1 MPDLKLIFPSGFYYA
16 CESCGEC
23 CRREWQIPPE
33 SDEKAAELERFAR
46 RELGLEGEVLVDEP
60 KSGKKI
66 LNIRPRGQGCV
77 FLDGNNLCRVHAL
90 LGAGAKPLMC
100 QTFPFKP
107 VAFGSEGRYYVR
119 FSFACPAVRK
129 NKGVPVAEYSDAV
142 RSYIERGVVAG
153 ELKDFPVW
161 FAAPRS
167 LEDTPVLIDEETLS
181 YLTEKVIFPDMD
193 ANGINGKFFR
203 KIWRLLLNIAM
214 TSSEKGENLVSKS
227 TIDDVARLID
237 SDTGEVVKDGKSSV
251 VQGEEESGP
260 PSIIRPGIFE
270 NNNSKRNLY
279 YAIFAGYEFV
289 GREDTSSAF
298 VKLSN
303 LFKLIR
309 GRGILSTKYGKVDLG
324 RALGDVKFITDDKS
338 AELLRRYFKHITE
351 SGWLLIKPDDGLWI
365 PTVVNSWS
373 LLALFYGL
381 ITRFARI
388 FASVDKQRDA
398 TTFNDIDRAVSMVEV
413 EYVSHIS
420 RSWLF
425 LDKRVFA
432 KIFSALASNPD
443 FVPVIL
449 SDED

>member
-1 MPDLKLIFPSGFYYA
+1 MSDIKLIFPSGFYYA

-23 CRREWQIPPE
+23 CRRDWQIPPE
-33 SDEKAAELERFAR
+33 SDGKAGDLERFAR
-46 RELGLEGEVLVDEP
+46 EIGLEGDVFISEQ

-66 LNIRPRGQGCV
+66 LNIRAQGKGCV
-77 FLDGNNLCRVHAL
+77 FLDGKNLCRVHAA
-90 LGAGAKPLMC
+90 LGSDAKPLMC

-107 VAFGSEGRYYVR
+107 LDFGSGGRYYVR

-129 NKGVPVAEYSDAV
+129 NKGIPVGEYSEAV
-142 RSYIERGVVAG
+142 RSYIERGGVAG

-161 FAAPRS
+161 FAGLPRS

-181 YLTEKVIFPDMD
+181 YLNEKVIFPDMS
-193 ANGINGKFFR
+193 AGGINGKFFR
-203 KIWRLLLNIAM
+203 KIWRLLLNIAVK
-214 TSSEKGENLVSKS
+214 SSGKGENLVSRS
-227 TIDDVARLID
+227 AIDYASRLID
-237 SDTGEVVKDGKSSV
+237 ADSGNVVKDENPSAGSESV
-251 VQGEEESGP
+251 SLSLAHQ
-260 PSIIRPGIFE
+260 
-270 NNNSKRNLY
+270 NNERNRRNLY

-289 GREDTSSAF
+289 GREGVPAF

-309 GRGILSTKYGKVDLG
+309 GRGILTTKYGKVDLG
-324 RALGDVKFITDDKS
+324 RALNEVRFITDDKS
-338 AELLRRYFKHITE
+338 ADLLRRYFKHITE
-351 SGWLLIKPDDGLWI
+351 SGWLLIKPADGLWI

-381 ITRFARI
+381 ITRFAKI
-388 FASVDKQRDA
+388 FASVDNRNA
-398 TTFNDIDRAVSMVEV
+398 TTFKDIDRAVSIVEV

-443 FVPVIL
+443 FVPLIL